1 MSVLIQA
8 IWVETISNQE
18 TIDVEASSASPTPSK
33 DPMEGYYRF
42 QSQLL
47 LVALTISIVA
57 CLGAWLK
64 FSLTTALSYGIG
76 SVAGL
81 VYLRMLSRNVAQIGV
96 ESRDS
101 SGGRLA
107 LVALV
112 FLVALKL
119 DQIEFLPVFFGFLT
133 HKLALVG
140 HTFWGTLLSD

>member
-1 MSVLIQA
+1 
-8 IWVETISNQE
+8 
-18 TIDVEASSASPTPSK
+18 
-33 DPMEGYYRF
+33 MEGYYRF

-57 CLGAWLK
+57 CLGIGLR
-64 FSLTTALSYGIG
+64 FSLMTALSYGIG
-76 SVAGL
+76 CLAGL

-119 DQIEFLPVFFGFLT
+119 DQITFLPVFFGFLT

-140 HTFWGTLLSD
+140 HTFWSAFLRD